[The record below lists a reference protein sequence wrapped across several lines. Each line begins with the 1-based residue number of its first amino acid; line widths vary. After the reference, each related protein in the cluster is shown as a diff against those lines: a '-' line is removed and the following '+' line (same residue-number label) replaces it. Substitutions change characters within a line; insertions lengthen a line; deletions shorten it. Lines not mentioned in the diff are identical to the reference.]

1 MLRLKVA
8 EVARAQGMSQTRL
21 QDASGLSRTTIRRY
35 WHNHVRRITFT
46 SLYAI
51 AQALNVSF
59 TDLFLG
65 DVTQQGALEQRVQD

>member
-8 EVARAQGMSQTRL
+8 EVARAQGISQVRL
-21 QDASGLSRTTIRRY
+21 QDASGLSRTTIQRY
-35 WHNHVRRITFT
+35 WQNHVRRITFT
-46 SLYAI
+46 SLDAI

-65 DVTQQGALEQRVQD
+65 DETQQGALEQREPS

>member
-21 QDASGLSRTTIRRY
+21 QDASGLSRTTIQRY
-35 WHNHVRRITFT
+35 WHSHVRRVSFT
-46 SLYAI
+46 SLHAI

-65 DVTQQGALEQRVQD
+65 DEPQHRALEQRVQD